1 MMLVFS
7 PGFIADELGS
17 YVPAFYIAGSIIIIS
32 SLIVFAL
39 RCFKEEDGLFSVNE
53 KTEELF
59 VIEKVTVL

>member
-1 MMLVFS
+1 MMLFFS

-39 RCFKEEDGLFSVNE
+39 RCFKEDGLISVDE